1 MVNCVLCI
9 GNDGVVER
17 GKLSDGTL
25 FTINKITLKMSDGKR
40 RRRYAV
46 CVNGV
51 WKSHEYMSWREALA
65 KVRQMEKE
73 AREAKYY
80 AMYI

>member
-1 MVNCVLCI
+1 MDNFILCI

-25 FTINKITLKMSDGKR
+25 FTIDKITLKMSNGKR
-40 RRRYAV
+40 YRRYAV

-51 WKSHEYMSWREALA
+51 WKSYEYMSWREALA

-73 AREAKYY
+73 AKEAQFY